1 MFPNKMEIQNQIGI
15 ISLFLLV
22 LLPFVYFIPEP
33 LTRYMVSLSIV
44 LVSSFLTYTF
54 PLKRSQDNVD
64 KTQKRSQQKSIRPL
78 LSSHVK
84 VIGRKHLNRNIFVK
98 LLLKICQIIIL
109 TTLVIMSSSNIFSF
123 ENQSKTI
130 ITYRI
135 LWWISVTYLSVNINT
150 LVLNKFQR
158 TYSKTFRS
166 LIGSSVPPSVLKD
179 RKLLFRTI

>member
-64 KTQKRSQQKSIRPL
+64 KTQKNSQHNAFQTL
-78 LSSHVK
+78 LSSDVDVK
-84 VIGRKHLNRNIFVK
+84 VKGRKHLNRNIFVK

-166 LIGSSVPPSVLKD
+166 IVGSSTQ
-179 RKLLFRTI
+179 R

>member
-1 MFPNKMEIQNQIGI
+1 MLRNKMEIQNLIGI
-15 ISLFLLV
+15 VSLFLLV

-44 LVSSFLTYTF
+44 LVSIFLTYTF
-54 PLKRSQDNVD
+54 PLK
-64 KTQKRSQQKSIRPL
+64 KSQQKPIQTLLLPKHEEGRP
-78 LSSHVK
+78 
-84 VIGRKHLNRNIFVK
+84 LNRNIFVK

-150 LVLNKFQR
+150 LVLNKFQS
-158 TYSKTFRS
+158 TYSNAVRQ
-166 LIGSSVPPSVLKD
+166 
-179 RKLLFRTI
+179 R

>member
-1 MFPNKMEIQNQIGI
+1 MEIQNLIGI
-15 ISLFLLV
+15 VSLFLLV

-44 LVSSFLTYTF
+44 LVSSFLTDTF
-54 PLKRSQDNVD
+54 PLKRSQD
-64 KTQKRSQQKSIRPL
+64 KPIQTL
-78 LSSHVK
+78 LLK
-84 VIGRKHLNRNIFVK
+84 KDLNRNIFVK

-109 TTLVIMSSSNIFSF
+109 TTLIIMSSSNIFSF

-150 LVLNKFQR
+150 LVFNKFQR
-158 TYSKTFRS
+158 TSPNVVRQ
-166 LIGSSVPPSVLKD
+166 
-179 RKLLFRTI
+179 R